1 MRGHWRLQPY
11 HKSTMMDPNIQK
23 RIDDL
28 YADMKPLMEY
38 YGMTPQTIEQRYERI
53 QQRKA
58 EEARLLAAIPRP
70 RFKLPK
76 L

>member
-1 MRGHWRLQPY
+1 
-11 HKSTMMDPNIQK
+11 MMDPNIQK
-23 RIDDL
+23 RIDEL
-28 YADMKPLMEY
+28 YADMKPLMDE
-38 YGMTPQTIEQRYERI
+38 YGMKPQTIEQRYERI

>member
-1 MRGHWRLQPY
+1 
-11 HKSTMMDPNIQK
+11 MMPPEIQA
-23 RIDDL
+23 RIDQI
-28 YADMKPLMEY
+28 YADMAPLMAE
-38 YGMTPQTIEQRYERI
+38 YGMKPQSIDQRYQRI

>member
-1 MRGHWRLQPY
+1 V
-11 HKSTMMDPNIQK
+11 DPNIQK
-23 RIDDL
+23 RIDEL
-28 YADMKPLMEY
+28 YADMKPLMDE

-58 EEARLLAAIPRP
+58 EEARLLIAIPRL
-70 RFKLPK
+70 RFKLPN

>member
-1 MRGHWRLQPY
+1 
-11 HKSTMMDPNIQK
+11 MMDPNIQK

-28 YADMKPLMEY
+28 YADMKPLMAE

-58 EEARLLAAIPRP
+58 EEARLLTAIPRP

>member
-1 MRGHWRLQPY
+1 MIP
-11 HKSTMMDPNIQK
+11 PEIQA
-23 RIDDL
+23 RIDQL
-28 YADMKPLMEY
+28 YADIRPLQDL
-38 YGMTPQTIEQRYERI
+38 YGIQSRTIEQRYAEI

-58 EEARLLAAIPRP
+58 EEARLLAAIARP

>member
-1 MRGHWRLQPY
+1 
-11 HKSTMMDPNIQK
+11 MDPNIQK
-23 RIDDL
+23 RIDEL
-28 YADMKPLMEY
+28 YADMKPLMEE
-38 YGMTPQTIEQRYERI
+38 YGMKPQTIEQRYQRI
-53 QQRKA
+53 QKRKA

>member
-1 MRGHWRLQPY
+1 
-11 HKSTMMDPNIQK
+11 MDPEIQA
-23 RIDDL
+23 RIDQI
-28 YADMKPLMEY
+28 YADMAPLMAEY
-38 YGMTPQTIEQRYERI
+38 SMTPQTIEQRYQRI

>member
-1 MRGHWRLQPY
+1 
-11 HKSTMMDPNIQK
+11 MDPEIQA
-23 RIDDL
+23 RIDQI
-28 YADMKPLMEY
+28 YADIAPLMAE
-38 YGMTPQTIEQRYERI
+38 YGMKPQTIEQRYQRI

-58 EEARLLAAIPRP
+58 EEARLLAAIPKP

>member
-1 MRGHWRLQPY
+1 
-11 HKSTMMDPNIQK
+11 MDPNIQK
-23 RIDDL
+23 RIDEL
-28 YADMKPLMEY
+28 YADMKPLMDE

-58 EEARLLAAIPRP
+58 EEARLLIAIPRL
-70 RFKLPK
+70 RFKLPN

>member
-1 MRGHWRLQPY
+1 MI
-11 HKSTMMDPNIQK
+11 DPEIQA
-23 RIDDL
+23 RIDQL
-28 YADMKPLMEY
+28 YDDMKPLMNQ
-38 YGMTPQTIEQRYERI
+38 YGMKPQTIEQRYERI

>member
-1 MRGHWRLQPY
+1 
-11 HKSTMMDPNIQK
+11 MMPLEIQA
-23 RIDDL
+23 RIDQL
-28 YADMKPLMEY
+28 YADMQPLIAEY
-38 YGMTPQTIEQRYERI
+38 GIKPQTINERYQLV

>member
-1 MRGHWRLQPY
+1 
-11 HKSTMMDPNIQK
+11 MMDPDIQK
-23 RIDDL
+23 RIDQI
-28 YADMKPLMEY
+28 YADMKPLMDQ
-38 YGMTPQTIEQRYERI
+38 YGMKPQTIEQRYERI

-58 EEARLLAAIPRP
+58 EEARLLAAIPKP

>member
-1 MRGHWRLQPY
+1 
-11 HKSTMMDPNIQK
+11 MMDPEIQA
-23 RIDDL
+23 RIDQI
-28 YADMKPLMEY
+28 YANIKPLMDQ
-38 YGMTPQTIEQRYERI
+38 YGMKPQTIEQRYERI

-58 EEARLLAAIPRP
+58 EEARLLAAVPRP

>member
-1 MRGHWRLQPY
+1 
-11 HKSTMMDPNIQK
+11 MMPPEIQAQ
-23 RIDDL
+23 IDQL
-28 YADMKPLMEY
+28 YADMKPLMDQ
-38 YGMTPQTIEQRYERI
+38 YGMKPQTIEQRYERM

-58 EEARLLAAIPRP
+58 EETRLLAAIPKP

>member
-1 MRGHWRLQPY
+1 MI
-11 HKSTMMDPNIQK
+11 DPEIQA
-23 RIDDL
+23 RIDQL
-28 YADMKPLMEY
+28 YDDMKPLMDEF
-38 YGMTPQTIEQRYERI
+38 GMKPQTIEQRYERI

>member
-1 MRGHWRLQPY
+1 
-11 HKSTMMDPNIQK
+11 MMDPEIQA
-23 RIDDL
+23 RIDQI
-28 YADMKPLMEY
+28 YADMAPLMAK

-58 EEARLLAAIPRP
+58 EEARLLAAIPKP

>member
-1 MRGHWRLQPY
+1 
-11 HKSTMMDPNIQK
+11 MDPEIQAK
-23 RIDDL
+23 IDRL
-28 YADMKPLMEY
+28 YADMKPLQEY
-38 YGMTPQTIEQRYERI
+38 YGIKSRTIDERYADI

>member
-1 MRGHWRLQPY
+1 
-11 HKSTMMDPNIQK
+11 MMDPEIQA
-23 RIDDL
+23 RIDQL
-28 YADMKPLMEY
+28 YTDMKPLMDEF
-38 YGMTPQTIEQRYERI
+38 GMKTQTIEQRYERI

>member
-1 MRGHWRLQPY
+1 MP
-11 HKSTMMDPNIQK
+11 PEIQK
-23 RIDDL
+23 RIDQL
-28 YADMKPLMEY
+28 YADMKPLMDEY
-38 YGMTPQTIEQRYERI
+38 GIKPQTIDERYQRI

-58 EEARLLAAIPRP
+58 EETRLLAAIPKP

>member
-1 MRGHWRLQPY
+1 
-11 HKSTMMDPNIQK
+11 MMDPNIQK
-23 RIDDL
+23 RIDEL
-28 YADMKPLMEY
+28 YADMKPLMAE
-38 YGMTPQTIEQRYERI
+38 YGMKPQTIEQRYQRI

>member
-1 MRGHWRLQPY
+1 MP
-11 HKSTMMDPNIQK
+11 PEIQAK
-23 RIDDL
+23 IDQL
-28 YADMKPLMEY
+28 YADMKPLMKE
-38 YGMTPQTIEQRYERI
+38 YGMKPQTIDERYQRI

>member
-1 MRGHWRLQPY
+1 M
-11 HKSTMMDPNIQK
+11 
-23 RIDDL
+23 
-28 YADMKPLMEY
+28 APLMAE
-38 YGMTPQTIEQRYERI
+38 YGMTPQTIEQRYNRI

-58 EEARLLAAIPRP
+58 EEARLLAAIPKP

>member
-1 MRGHWRLQPY
+1 
-11 HKSTMMDPNIQK
+11 MMPPEIQA
-23 RIDDL
+23 RIDQI
-28 YADMKPLMEY
+28 YADMAPLMAE
-38 YGMTPQTIEQRYERI
+38 YGMTPQTIEQRYERLP
-53 QQRKA
+53 QRKA

>member
-1 MRGHWRLQPY
+1 
-11 HKSTMMDPNIQK
+11 MDPDIQK
-23 RIDDL
+23 RIDEL
-28 YADMKPLMEY
+28 YADMKPLMEE
-38 YGMTPQTIEQRYERI
+38 YGMKPQTIEQRYERI

>member
-1 MRGHWRLQPY
+1 MI
-11 HKSTMMDPNIQK
+11 DPEIQA
-23 RIDDL
+23 RIDQL
-28 YADMKPLMEY
+28 YTDMKPLMDEF
-38 YGMTPQTIEQRYERI
+38 GMKPQTIEQRYERI